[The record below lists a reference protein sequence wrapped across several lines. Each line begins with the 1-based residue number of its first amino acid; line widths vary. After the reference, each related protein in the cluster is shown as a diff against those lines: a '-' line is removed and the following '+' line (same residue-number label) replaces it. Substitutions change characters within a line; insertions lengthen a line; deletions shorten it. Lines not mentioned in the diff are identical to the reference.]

1 LNRAE
6 AEKLEKAWGFEDELM
21 IMAEPYRLWA
31 IETSSVRAKRVLG
44 FTEADPG
51 AIIAP
56 DISLFR
62 ELKLRLLNGS
72 HTFCCGLAQLAGF
85 TMVREAM
92 ADPVFSRFIRSL
104 MDEEIAPAIES
115 PLINL
120 ATAHAF
126 ASKVADRY
134 TNPFIDHRWSN
145 ITLQYS
151 SKMYMR
157 NVPTLNNYIR
167 RFAALPKRMVLGF
180 AAFLV
185 FMNSKQVI
193 DDQAEVFYEAW
204 KEPGTEA
211 RVQTILANKGLWNQ
225 DLSEIPGLAE
235 KITEY
240 LDLIM
245 QDGMKKT
252 LENFVQQ
259 I

>member
-1 LNRAE
+1 
-6 AEKLEKAWGFEDELM
+6 
-21 IMAEPYRLWA
+21 
-31 IETSSVRAKRVLG
+31 
-44 FTEADPG
+44 
-51 AIIAP
+51 
-56 DISLFR
+56 
-62 ELKLRLLNGS
+62 
-72 HTFCCGLAQLAGF
+72 
-85 TMVREAM
+85 
-92 ADPVFSRFIRSL
+92 
-104 MDEEIAPAIES
+104 
-115 PLINL
+115 
-120 ATAHAF
+120 
-126 ASKVADRY
+126 VADRY